1 MSRSSPGVRLAVVI
15 AVGVTLILAAY
26 FYQRPAEDPVRGGDI
41 LPPGRWHFQA
51 SRLADEVDGEE
62 LARVLSLPYVSGST
76 AASGRD
82 GVIRY
87 ESERTFDGLNLYVS
101 GHGPEALL
109 VDMKGNPVHRWQC
122 PFETAFPNKEP
133 SAETTFFRRAFV
145 YPNGDLL
152 VLFQGGGIVKLDRDS
167 KILWTSDL
175 PAYNHLFVDDK
186 GQILTI
192 AKIARMIPDLRPDGP
207 ILEDFIVFLT
217 ADGEIERRFSLL
229 ESFRASALAETI
241 HPLPDHAD
249 IFHTNTVIAIDDAV
263 AESSDLFRPGMLL
276 VSLRDI
282 DTVAL
287 IDPVSTTVEMAWRG
301 PWRAQHQPVPLSTGS
316 VLLFDNQGAEGGSR
330 VVEFDP
336 NTGELA
342 WIFPQQAAAT
352 LWSAEAG
359 SCQRLPNGNTLITES
374 EMGRAIEITPD
385 RAVVWE
391 FSSPHRAGEKLEMVA
406 TLFEVVRL
414 PAEALTFVDSNGT
427 PQKKR

>member
-1 MSRSSPGVRLAVVI
+1 MSRSRPGGRLAVVI
-15 AVGVTLILAAY
+15 TVGVALILAAY
-26 FYQRPAEDPVRGGDI
+26 LYQLPEEDPIQRGDI

-51 SRLADEVDGEE
+51 SRLGDEVDGEE

-76 AASGRD
+76 LAPGRD

-109 VDMKGNPVHRWQC
+109 IDMKGHPLHRWRY
-122 PFETAFPNKEP
+122 PFEAAFPDKEP
-133 SAETTFFRRAFV
+133 SAETTFFRRAYV

-152 VLFQGGGIVKLDRDS
+152 ALFQGGVIIKLDRNS

-175 PAYNHLFVDDK
+175 PSYNHLFVDEA
-186 GQILTI
+186 GRILTI
-192 AKIARMIPDLRPDGP
+192 AKTARMIPDLRTEGP
-207 ILEDFIVFLT
+207 ILEDFIVFLS
-217 ADGEIERRFSLL
+217 ADGDIERRFSLL
-229 ESFRASALAETI
+229 ESFRASAFAETI

-249 IFHTNTVIAIDDAV
+249 IFHSNSVVTIDDAV
-263 AESSDLFRPGMLL
+263 AKSSDLFRSGMLL

-316 VLLFDNQGAEGGSR
+316 VLLFDNQGAENGSR

-336 NTGELA
+336 DTGELG
-342 WIFPQQAAAT
+342 WIFPQQAAAS
-352 LWSAEAG
+352 LSSAEAG

-391 FSSPHRAGEKLEMVA
+391 FSSPHRAGEQLEMVA
-406 TLFEVVRL
+406 TLFEVVRM
-414 PAEALTFVDSNGT
+414 PADAFTFVDSNGT
-427 PQKKR
+427 P